1 MMSSEATQRQ
11 TARPQRGFPA
21 PLFLKGWKCE
31 NRTEENVCTAS
42 TELLVLSCLLP
53 SHSCGAMVDF
63 IRGTSRNSGLD
74 KYKRIHTNLFNTLRG
89 TVNLQHIRLRIV
101 SNIAVKITRYAN
113 LRDVMGTHL
122 NLTKK
127 AGTDLISINHH
138 AELPGKHN
146 HDAQR

>member
-31 NRTEENVCTAS
+31 NRTDENLCTAS
-42 TELLVLSCLLP
+42 TELLVLSCYLLIHAVP
-53 SHSCGAMVDF
+53 WSISFAS
-63 IRGTSRNSGLD
+63 TSRNSGLD
-74 KYKRIHTNLFNTLRG
+74 KYKRIHTNLLNTLRG